1 MDKSARLEQFL
12 DGIRSELLAVV
23 ESVPPEKWRQQPPQ
37 GGWSCGEVIA
47 HLTQTETAIQNGMKR
62 VFSAEPRSIPFL
74 KRWHIPPF
82 VQQWRIARARTPI
95 PLDPE
100 LIAEK
105 DEMLSAFRALR
116 EETLKILGDNRARD
130 LRRWR
135 FPHPF
140 FGMLDGYTWFKSIGY
155 HEVRHTK
162 QLRGIVKLLS

>member
-1 MDKSARLEQFL
+1 MDKSDHLAEFL
-12 DGIRSELLAVV
+12 ATVRAELLAVA
-23 ESVPPEKWRQQPPQ
+23 EPVPPEQWRQLPPQ

-47 HLTQTETAIQNGMKR
+47 HLTQVETAIQNGMKR
-62 VFSAEPRSIPFL
+62 VFSAEPRSIPFR

-82 VQQWRIARARTPI
+82 VQQWRIIKVSTPI
-95 PLDPE
+95 PLDPA
-100 LIAEK
+100 LISERDK
-105 DEMLSAFRALR
+105 MLTDFRALR
-116 EETLKILGDNRARD
+116 EETLKILGDNRGRD

-162 QLRGIVKLLS
+162 QLKEIVEFLS